1 MGYIEFLKK
10 NDGDPRKVFAMD
22 KEVKTAAE
30 EILGGKK
37 LKDVSIED
45 FEKAF
50 RAAKEQNS
58 KALDTIYKAF
68 ENADNKFVRIAKTL
82 NSSFEFAS
90 IIFLVPAF
98 MIWLARYCERMT
110 KESKEKERIAQE
122 AKNPQAQAVIAQNK
136 INLTPPSVNSM
147 QPTMSGFLKK

>member
-1 MGYIEFLKK
+1 
-10 NDGDPRKVFAMD
+10 
-22 KEVKTAAE
+22 
-30 EILGGKK
+30 
-37 LKDVSIED
+37 
-45 FEKAF
+45 
-50 RAAKEQNS
+50 
-58 KALDTIYKAF
+58 
-68 ENADNKFVRIAKTL
+68 
-82 NSSFEFAS
+82 
-90 IIFLVPAF
+90 